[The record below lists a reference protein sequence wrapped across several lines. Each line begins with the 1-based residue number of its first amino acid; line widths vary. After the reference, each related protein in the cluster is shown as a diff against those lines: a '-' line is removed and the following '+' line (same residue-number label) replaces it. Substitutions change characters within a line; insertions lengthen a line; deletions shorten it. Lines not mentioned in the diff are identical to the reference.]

1 MREHGAILPA
11 ASGAGGSTTAPT
23 KRVDTKSAAYRQAMR
38 TCGPLLNAALTGATR
53 SAAKPSAGV
62 VPAKAPPRPK
72 VKLPPALMG
81 AMERFTACMR
91 SNGVAG
97 FPEPKEGRFDL
108 AGTGLNPESPQYK
121 AAGARCNPILNAAFS
136 KA

>member
-1 MREHGAILPA
+1 MRACGA
-11 ASGAGGSTTAPT
+11 
-23 KRVDTKSAAYRQAMR
+23 
-38 TCGPLLNAALTGATR
+38 LLNAALTGATR
-53 SAAKPSAGV
+53 PAAKPPAGV
-62 VPAKAPPRPK
+62 VPAKPRPRPK
-72 VKLPPALMG
+72 VKLPPALTA

-108 AGTGLNPESPQYK
+108 AGTGLDPESPQYK
-121 AAGARCNPILNAAFS
+121 AAAAHCNPILNAAFS